1 MQGGTGTAQK
11 TTFNFQNKRPWKTA
25 RKDEAN
31 LALRRHRHE
40 DGVFELTKEKCA
52 QMFQCLISLLV
63 V

>member
-1 MQGGTGTAQK
+1 M
-11 TTFNFQNKRPWKTA
+11 